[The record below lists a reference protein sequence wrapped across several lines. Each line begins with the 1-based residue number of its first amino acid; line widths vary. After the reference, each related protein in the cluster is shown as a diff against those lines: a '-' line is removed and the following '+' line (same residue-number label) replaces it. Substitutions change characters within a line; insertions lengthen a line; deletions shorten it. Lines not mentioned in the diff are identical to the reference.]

1 MQHGR
6 LLAGRP
12 FHPGLLGLAAVHR
25 NSSSGLSEILARS
38 AFEVALSGTNAA
50 SCSGEASRGSPCTRF
65 TISSNR
71 ASAISDMGMPHA
83 TMGTRAVGSLNDLPS
98 ASNHQCWPPAFPP
111 FGCRCITTDPG
122 DIVRSP
128 SANALALTAIF
139 SEASSAAMNAAERL
153 PRSYRLIM
161 RAILFMRGCSPG
173 SA

>member
-25 NSSSGLSEILARS
+25 NSSPGLSEILARS

-83 TMGTRAVGSLNDLPS
+83 TMGTRGSVLS
-98 ASNHQCWPPAFPP
+98 AGPRALKPLRRATVCHPVATIALCRRGRTTARTVKRGRKRPPHRGSGASTESSGIRARP
-111 FGCRCITTDPG
+111 TL
-122 DIVRSP
+122 
-128 SANALALTAIF
+128 ANGAYGRPT
-139 SEASSAAMNAAERL
+139 EHAAR
-153 PRSYRLIM
+153 RDCGTR
-161 RAILFMRGCSPG
+161 
-173 SA
+173 